1 MTRSQVANVFY
12 IMIGDANEFN
22 ENFSLNPIETTKAY
36 LRYITAPRHMT
47 VRYRVVLIICIRITA
62 HHNRDFFI

>member
-36 LRYITAPRHMT
+36 LRYMT